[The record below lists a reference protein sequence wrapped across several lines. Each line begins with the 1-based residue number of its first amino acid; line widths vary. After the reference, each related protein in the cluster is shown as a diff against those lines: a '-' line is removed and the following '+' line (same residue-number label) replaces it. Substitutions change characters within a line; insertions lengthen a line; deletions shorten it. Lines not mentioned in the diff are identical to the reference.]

1 MIIYYYDNNYY
12 DRRAVS
18 TLSCFRNAWR
28 FSAKVLQGG
37 GGYQS
42 GEFKE
47 RLGRGK
53 G

>member
-1 MIIYYYDNNYY
+1 MIIIIMIEGPFTPYLALGMLGDFPPN
-12 DRRAVS
+12 
-18 TLSCFRNAWR
+18 CFR
-28 FSAKVLQGG
+28 
-37 GGYQS
+37 GYQS